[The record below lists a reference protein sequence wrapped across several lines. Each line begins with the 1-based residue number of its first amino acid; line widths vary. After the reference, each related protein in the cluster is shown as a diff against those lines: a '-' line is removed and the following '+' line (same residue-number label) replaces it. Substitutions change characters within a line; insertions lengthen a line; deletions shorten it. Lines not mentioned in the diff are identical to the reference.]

1 MMKRTGTFMRIL
13 FAKIFGSITAKIVVI
28 LLAMAALTGTAVVS
42 SRLVFTR
49 VASDMTDMT
58 AAKLPAL
65 RSSSDISTATGVLR
79 NSLTEMLLADQ
90 VDTLN
95 VAHDDATGNL
105 AQLQSRIGELTQIDQ
120 LNMTPLLDSV
130 STALTALDAARKAE
144 FTNADVIRSAE
155 IELNNVAYS
164 VGNMLAEQADGAY
177 FNAVIAGE
185 AAMKSVGDGV
195 TKLSKLDFGAL
206 QIVLK
211 AEAELNMIS
220 GVAVALSNA
229 TDQAL
234 IDTLNEQG
242 KKSIARLM
250 QMPSKMREL
259 NSTNPLADPLEAATK
274 MLTDV
279 IAGGRVRALV
289 RRAEVIETVGKLNR
303 QLSTAEQA
311 ITMDLVMSSSATT
324 SDNKATVGKLL
335 DEHVSKIRH
344 TADLS
349 TAVRSFYA
357 SALEAS
363 LANDEAALM
372 MVQDRL
378 STVSQTMER
387 LAKDDSDPEMSNR
400 LAGLRLFIDPASGIV
415 AKRRAVLEA
424 QRVAGESARDAA
436 SQVNLIAKAATQI
449 AAMQM
454 GTIDGNSRDILAEI
468 NTSKSALDLVTM
480 VSVVVFAVAL
490 LAVWWLIVRPLRAA
504 TNATSRLANGE
515 LQVVEKLGRPSGEI
529 GQLVAALR
537 VFRDGIIEK
546 QRMEAEEAAARLE
559 REATAKRQ
567 AEDERAR
574 EQAELA
580 RVAAQERAEHER
592 EAAEAAEREKLRAAA
607 DAERAAHQAAQ
618 ARVVTALAD
627 GLRALA
633 MGDLRARIADGFP
646 EGYEQLRLDFNEA
659 VNGLNSAIRD
669 ISESAMTIHA
679 GSDNISS
686 AAENLARRTEQT
698 AATLEESAAAL
709 TELTASVGSAAQS
722 ADEADRVVLQARQSA
737 EKSNSVVND
746 AVAAMGEIEQ
756 SSSKISKIIDV
767 IDDIAFQ
774 TNLLA
779 LNAGVEAARAGE
791 AGRGF
796 AVVASEV
803 RALAQR
809 SSEAAREINGLI
821 TDSSRQVGR
830 GVDLVHQVGQ
840 SLAVIVKSVT
850 NISENVSTI
859 AASAREQS
867 TGISE
872 INLAVGQLDQT
883 TQQNAAMVE
892 ETNAA
897 SQDLTKEAER
907 LNQII
912 NHFTIDLQA
921 EDSATDRSGR
931 HAA

>member
-1 MMKRTGTFMRIL
+1 MRNL
-13 FAKIFGSITAKIVVI
+13 FARIFGSITAKIVVI
-28 LLAMAALTGTAVVS
+28 LLAMAALTGTAVVT
-42 SRLVFTR
+42 SRMVFTK
-49 VASDMTDMT
+49 VATDMTDMT
-58 AAKLPAL
+58 AQKLPAL
-65 RSSSDISTATGVLR
+65 QSSNGISETTSLLR
-79 NSLTEMLLADQ
+79 NSLTEVLLSE
-90 VDTLN
+90 
-95 VAHDDATGNL
+95 DAAG
-105 AQLQSRIGELTQIDQ
+105 
-120 LNMTPLLDSV
+120 LDKAR
-130 STALTALDAARKAE
+130 STMVEHLTALETRIGSLSEVDRGNMGPLLQWVEQALQSLDSARRTE
-144 FTNADVIRSAE
+144 FTNADVIRKAVL
-155 IELNNVAYS
+155 ELNNVAYS
-164 VGNMLAEQADGAY
+164 VGNMLAEQADDSFFDAM
-177 FNAVIAGE
+177 IAGE

-195 TKLSKLDFGAL
+195 TKLSKIDFGAL

-220 GVAVALSNA
+220 GVAVALSSA
-229 TDQAL
+229 VDTTL
-234 IDTLNEQG
+234 VTTLNEQG
-242 KKSIARLM
+242 SKSIERLKR
-250 QMPSKMREL
+250 MPSKMREL
-259 NSTNPLADPLEAATK
+259 KTTASLADPLEQNIK
-274 MLTDV
+274 MLSDV
-279 IAGGRVRALV
+279 LAGGRVRALV
-289 RRAEVIETVGKLNR
+289 RRDEVLASVGALNR
-303 QLSTAEQA
+303 QLTTAEHA
-311 ITMDLVMSSSATT
+311 ITMDLIMSSSATT
-324 SDNKATVGKLL
+324 SENKATVGKLL
-335 DEHVSKIRH
+335 DEHVSQIRH
-344 TADLS
+344 TADLN
-349 TAVRSFYA
+349 TAVRAFYS
-357 SALEAS
+357 SALEAA
-363 LANDEAALM
+363 LANDEATLM

-378 STVSQTMER
+378 SGASQTMER
-387 LAKDDSDPEMSNR
+387 LAAQDKDPEMANR
-400 LAGLRLFIDPASGIV
+400 LAGLRSFIDAKEGIV
-415 AKRRAVLEA
+415 AKRRAELQA
-424 QRVAGESARDAA
+424 QVAAAENART
-436 SQVNLIAKAATQI
+436 AATQVNQI
-449 AAMQM
+449 AQAAGQIATMQL
-454 GTIDGNSRDILAEI
+454 GIIGRNSREILGEI
-468 NTSKSALDLVTM
+468 TKSQSAM
-480 VSVVVFAVAL
+480 NFVSTISAVVFAVAL
-490 LAVWWLIVRPLRAA
+490 IAVWWLIVRPLRAA

-515 LQVVEKLGRPSGEI
+515 LEVVETLGRPSGEI
-529 GQLVAALR
+529 GQLVSALR
-537 VFRDGIIEK
+537 VFRDGIIDK
-546 QRMEAEEAAARLE
+546 QRMEAEEAAARQE
-559 REATAKRQ
+559 REEAAKRQ
-567 AEDERAR
+567 AQEERAR
-574 EQAELA
+574 EEAERNRL
-580 RVAAQERAEHER
+580 AAQARAEQER
-592 EAAEAAEREKLRAAA
+592 EAAEAAERERLRTAA

-618 ARVVTALAD
+618 TRVVTALAE

-633 MGDLRARIADGFP
+633 VGDLRTRITEAFP

-659 VNGLNSAIRD
+659 VTGLNSAIRD

-722 ADEADRVVLQARQSA
+722 ADDADRVVLQARESA
-737 EKSNSVVND
+737 EKSNLVVND

-897 SQDLTKEAER
+897 SQDLAKEAER

-912 NHFTIDLQA
+912 NHFTMDLEA
-921 EDSATDRSGR
+921 DDGASGQGDR

>member
-1 MMKRTGTFMRIL
+1 MRNL

-28 LLAMAALTGTAVVS
+28 LLAMAALTGTAVVTS
-42 SRLVFTR
+42 HLVFTK
-49 VASDMTDMT
+49 VATDMTDMT
-58 AAKLPAL
+58 AQKLPAL
-65 RSSSDISTATGVLR
+65 QSSSDISDATSLLR
-79 NSLTEMLLADQ
+79 NSLTEVLLAE
-90 VDTLN
+90 DT
-95 VAHDDATGNL
+95 T
-105 AQLQSRIGELTQIDQ
+105 S
-120 LNMTPLLDSV
+120 
-130 STALTALDAARKAE
+130 LDAARDSLQANLTGLKGRIDQLGDVERASMAPLLEWVSQALDALDTARRSE
-144 FTNADVIRSAE
+144 FTNAEVIRNAE
-155 IELNNVAYS
+155 LELNNVAYS
-164 VGNMLAEQADGAY
+164 VGNMLAEQADTSFFDAM
-177 FNAVIAGE
+177 IAGE

-220 GVAVALSNA
+220 GVAVALSSA
-229 TDQAL
+229 TDTTL
-234 IDTLNEQG
+234 VTTLNEQG
-242 KKSIARLM
+242 KKSIARLER
-250 QMPSKMREL
+250 MPAKMREL
-259 NSTNPLADPLEAATK
+259 GTTASLADPLEK
-274 MLTDV
+274 NIKLLSEV
-279 IAGGRVRALV
+279 LEGGRVRALV
-289 RRAEVIETVGKLNR
+289 RRDEVLASVSALNR

-324 SDNKATVGKLL
+324 SENKATVGRLL
-335 DEHVSKIRH
+335 DEHVSQIRH
-344 TADLS
+344 TADLN
-349 TAVRSFYA
+349 TAVRAFYS
-357 SALEAS
+357 SALEAA
-363 LANDEAALM
+363 LANDDSTLM

-378 STVSQTMER
+378 SGASQTMER
-387 LAKDDSDPEMSNR
+387 LASEDKDPEMINR
-400 LAGLRLFIDPASGIV
+400 LSGLRSFIDPKEGIV
-415 AKRRAVLEA
+415 AKRRAQLQA
-424 QRVAGESARDAA
+424 QVTAADNART
-436 SQVNLIAKAATQI
+436 AATQVNQI
-449 AAMQM
+449 AQAAGQIATMQLSVI
-454 GTIDGNSRDILAEI
+454 GSNSRDILGEI
-468 NTSKSALDLVTM
+468 TKSQSAM
-480 VSVVVFAVAL
+480 NIVSTISAAVFAVAL

-504 TNATSRLANGE
+504 TNATSRLANGD
-515 LQVVEKLGRPSGEI
+515 LDVVEKLGRPSGEI
-529 GQLVAALR
+529 GQLVSALR

-546 QRMEAEEAAARLE
+546 QRLEAEEATARQE
-559 REATAKRQ
+559 REAAAKRQ
-567 AEDERAR
+567 AEEERAR
-574 EQAELA
+574 EQAEMA

-592 EAAEAAEREKLRAAA
+592 EAAEAAERERLRAAA

-618 ARVVTALAD
+618 SRVVTALAD

-633 MGDLRARIADGFP
+633 VGDLRARITEAFP

-659 VNGLNSAIRD
+659 VTGLNSAIRD
-669 ISESAMTIHA
+669 ISDSAMTIHA

-850 NISENVSTI
+850 NISDNVSTI

-921 EDSATDRSGR
+921 ESVELGQSGR
-931 HAA
+931 DAA